1 MCALPR
7 RQVGWIVVLMVVF
20 NYITACMMMLGMQ
33 ASDPFH
39 FGKLEKRAWCV
50 VFQWVE

>member
-1 MCALPR
+1 
-7 RQVGWIVVLMVVF
+7 VF

-39 FGKLEKRAWCV
+39 FGEK
-50 VFQWVE
+50 